1 MNHVKLCLCGPPDSG
16 KTSLSDAL
24 ERSNL
29 QLLLGWEPDVTTE
42 GEGKKKYTYSIDTK
56 DIHISGHD
64 TFHIWDFSGDIE
76 SFTTYHYFLT
86 TDHTMYIIVLDLR
99 HSLPELRSELA
110 YWLSLIK
117 MHNLG
122 QTPPYEHRPKV
133 DSLPLSIQVQ
143 PRAATEGRSRTV
155 SVPVPSTLRSRI
167 YSASSTLKPL
177 SKFSQSVSPP
187 TGPLRIASHST
198 PIELTNM
205 SPHHLSSPVR
215 AELPSSSL
223 CPVPVLVVGS
233 HFDLLVDSQ
242 RSEIISQFENCLHE
256 LSTKFH
262 SSVDII
268 AQLFPVNCHKPNSS
282 EIKHLKEQITAVRTT
297 DLEVLLIHTL

>member
-1 MNHVKLCLCGPPDSG
+1 MNHVKLCLCGPPNSG

-29 QLLLGWEPDVTTE
+29 QLLLGREPDVTTE
-42 GEGKKKYTYSIDTK
+42 GERRKKYTYSIDTK

-99 HSLPELRSELA
+99 HSLPELRSELT

-122 QTPPYEHRPKV
+122 QTPPYDHRPRE
-133 DSLPLSIQVQ
+133 DTLQMSLQVQ
-143 PRAATEGRSRTV
+143 PRAAKLGRSRTV
-155 SVPVPSTLRSRI
+155 SVPVPPTLRSRI

-177 SKFSQSVSPP
+177 SKFSQSVSPI
-187 TGPLRIASHST
+187 GPLRIPSHST
-198 PIELTNM
+198 PIELTNV
-205 SPHHLSSPVR
+205 SPPHLSSPVR
-215 AELPSSSL
+215 AELPLSSL
-223 CPVPVLVVGS
+223 CPVPVLIVGS

-256 LSTKFH
+256 VSTKFH

-268 AQLFPVNCHKPNSS
+268 PQLFPVNCHKPNSS
-282 EIKHLKEQITAVRTT
+282 EIKHLKEQITAVRIT
-297 DLEVLLIHTL
+297 DLEVLLSHTY